1 MEQNEAQRRGRIA
14 MIVALVTV
22 LCALCALAVV
32 LTRDEGRVA
41 FNTAR
46 LVWAEEGDGSNDIS
60 AI

>member
-1 MEQNEAQRRGRIA
+1 MEQNEAQRRGKIA

-32 LTRDEGRVA
+32 MTRDEGRVA

-46 LVWAEEGDGSNDIS
+46 LVWAEEGGQGDDLS